1 MKTFIEKYSEKE
13 VLWNK
18 GLQKTLVKIHESNL
32 WGNLLL
38 MLPVMYFC

>member
-1 MKTFIEKYSEKE
+1 MKTFIEKCPEKE

-18 GLQKTLVKIHESNL
+18 GLQKILVKIHESNL

-38 MLPVMYFC
+38 ILPVM